1 MREGDALPDL
11 DLRRE
16 ARLLDP
22 DLSLRLVPRGRL
34 DLSEGGPRL
43 PPTLQDGLLRVAEGR
58 RIGTSLVSRAFR
70 LHRPRK
76 ARQLPTMQS
85 RYPLLKK
92 WTAEEHERLKALAE
106 AGWRPD
112 EIAGEL
118 GRSEAAVRV
127 RAWQHGIALRLVTQ
141 KRARS
146 DHP

>member
-1 MREGDALPDL
+1 MATSDRNFA
-11 DLRRE
+11 RF
-16 ARLLDP
+16 ARLSP
-22 DLSLRLVPRGRL
+22 ASIP
-34 DLSEGGPRL
+34 
-43 PPTLQDGLLRVAEGR
+43 Q
-58 RIGTSLVSRAFR
+58 
-70 LHRPRK
+70 

-141 KRARS
+141 KRG
-146 DHP
+146 P

>member
-22 DLSLRLVPRGRL
+22 DLSVRFVPRGRL
-34 DLSEGGPRL
+34 DLSARRRRPTPVGDLIAISDRNFAGFARL
-43 PPTLQDGLLRVAEGR
+43 SPASTTQ
-58 RIGTSLVSRAFR
+58 
-70 LHRPRK
+70 
-76 ARQLPTMQS
+76 ARQLLIMQS